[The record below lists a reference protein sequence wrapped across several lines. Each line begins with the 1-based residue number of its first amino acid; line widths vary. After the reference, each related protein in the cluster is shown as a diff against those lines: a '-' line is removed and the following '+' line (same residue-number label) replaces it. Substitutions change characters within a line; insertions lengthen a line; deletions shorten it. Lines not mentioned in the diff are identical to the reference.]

1 MKKQAKVIFRNPFLM
16 DFSTVERV
24 QFLNLCHKRSYQKGE
39 IVYSQNDPGTGM
51 YFIENGQVE
60 LNVAVESTD
69 EDAKIQS
76 SSSITLSDSDHF
88 GLFAIEYDYRR
99 KSTATCLTSCELYGF
114 FQADYEVLKK
124 RHPKLACSFIEAV
137 NDALFRRLD
146 QVSSKL
152 QEHTDVATAYRA
164 QLVQPELLKK
174 S

>member
-1 MKKQAKVIFRNPFLM
+1 MKKQAKVIFRNPFLK

-39 IVYSQNDPGTGM
+39 TVYSQHDPGTGL
-51 YFIENGQVE
+51 YFIEDGQVE
-60 LNVAVESTD
+60 LNVVVETNESETSV
-69 EDAKIQS
+69 QS
-76 SSSITLSDSDHF
+76 NSSITLSDSDHF

-99 KSTATCLTSCELYGF
+99 KSTATCLTNCELYGF

-146 QVSSKL
+146 QVSAKL
-152 QEHTDVATAYRA
+152 QEHTDAATAYRA
-164 QLVQPELLKK
+164 QLVQPELLKT